1 MKITYTSFP
10 FVLLGIIIFSLIFL
24 GIQFAQAGWSAP
36 SGKPSASNNAP
47 APINVSSTN
56 QSKAGSLTVKG
67 FRNNA
72 NLYNYGTAVARSNGW
87 GLILQ
92 NGSAASN
99 ASDRSRAGSIYANDM
114 YIRSAG
120 RWLSDVADDAR
131 KKGTASIGSVST
143 YSAGGSYGSTNQRRL
158 GAKKF
163 CSVSYIRNAED
174 SHYCHVWKSGSN
186 WYIKEYKTSCRAVCI
201 N

>member
-1 MKITYTSFP
+1 MKITHIS
-10 FVLLGIIIFSLIFL
+10 LGSIFIGIFMSSLIFL
-24 GIQFAQAGWSAP
+24 GIQFAQAAWTAP
-36 SGKPSASNNAP
+36 AGTPSAGNNAP
-47 APINVSSTN
+47 APINVSSVN
-56 QSKAGSLTVKG
+56 QSKAGGLTVKG

-72 NLYNYGTAVARSNGW
+72 NLYNYGTAVTRGNNW
-87 GLILQ
+87 GLVLQ
-92 NGSAASN
+92 NSSGVSNSA
-99 ASDRSRAGSIYANDM
+99 DRSRVGSIYANDM

-131 KKGTASIGSVST
+131 KGSVGSVST
-143 YSAGGSYGSTNQRRL
+143 HSAGGSYGSTNQRNL

-174 SHYCHVWKSGSN
+174 SHYCQVWKSGRN